1 MNINKNRA
9 KNRRGQAIAEYLI
22 LVALVGIASIAVIQV
37 LSTNLRRKIG
47 DVANAIGGKSS
58 EKIESKKVEADHY
71 EIKDLSN
78 FKEGI
83 RDAEK

>member
-1 MNINKNRA
+1 MNINKKQT
-9 KNRRGQAIAEYLI
+9 KNRHGQAIAEYLI

-47 DVANAIGGKSS
+47 DVANAIGGKTS
-58 EKIESKKVEADHY
+58 EKIESKKVEAEQY

-78 FKEGI
+78 FKEAI

>member
-1 MNINKNRA
+1 MNINKNQA

-58 EKIESKKVEADHY
+58 EKIESKKVEADQY